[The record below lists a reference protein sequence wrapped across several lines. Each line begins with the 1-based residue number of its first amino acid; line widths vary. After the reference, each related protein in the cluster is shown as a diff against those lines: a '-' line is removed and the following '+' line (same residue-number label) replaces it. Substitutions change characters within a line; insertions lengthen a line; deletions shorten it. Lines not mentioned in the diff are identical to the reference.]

1 MPILMPDR
9 RSFTLSLGAL
19 MAATPLLA
27 STSQASKST
36 AADHS
41 ILMLNADCTDANT
54 VNVFEPAI
62 LHIAP
67 GDTVQFLATDPSHNS
82 ASKRGM
88 IPEGAA
94 PWNGAIDEELTLT
107 LTVPGIYGYLCLP
120 HYDWGMVG
128 LIVVGNDLSNLEQ
141 VKKVRHPG
149 DARKT
154 FRALLK
160 HVEEAAV

>member
-1 MPILMPDR
+1 MPTPTFDR
-9 RSFTLSLGAL
+9 RTFTLSLGAL
-19 MAATPLLA
+19 ATATPVLAATCA
-27 STSQASKST
+27 DTSS

-41 ILMLNADCTDANT
+41 VMMLNADCTDANV

-62 LHIAP
+62 LHVNP
-67 GDTVQFLATDPSHNS
+67 GDSIQFLATDPSHNS

-88 IPEGAA
+88 IPEGAE
-94 PWNGAIDEELTLT
+94 PWNGAVDEPLVVTP
-107 LTVPGIYGYLCLP
+107 TVPGIYGYICLP

-128 LIVVGNDLSNLEQ
+128 LIVVGNDLSNLAQ

-149 DARKT
+149 DARKN

-160 HVEEAAV
+160 QLERGTG

>member
-1 MPILMPDR
+1 MPIPTLDR
-9 RSFTLSLGAL
+9 RTFALSLGVLAT
-19 MAATPLLA
+19 ATPLLA
-27 STSQASKST
+27 RTNASQST

-41 ILMLNADCTDANT
+41 VLMLNADCNDANI

-62 LHIAP
+62 LHIEP
-67 GDTVQFLATDPSHNS
+67 GDSVQFLATDASHNS

-88 IPEGAA
+88 IPAGAE
-94 PWNGAIDEELTLT
+94 PWNGAIDEELVVT
-107 LTVPGIYGYLCLP
+107 LTVPGIYGYLCVP

-128 LIVVGNDLSNLEQ
+128 LIVVGNDLSNLAQ

-149 DARKT
+149 DARKN

-160 HVEEAAV
+160 QLEDGGA

>member
-1 MPILMPDR
+1 MPTPTFNR

-19 MAATPLLA
+19 AAATPLLA
-27 STSQASKST
+27 STVAVKTTST
-36 AADHS
+36 DHS
-41 ILMLNADCTDANT
+41 VMMLNADCNDANI

-62 LHIAP
+62 LHVDP
-67 GDTVQFLATDPSHNS
+67 GDSIQFLATDPSHNS

-88 IPEGAA
+88 IPEGAE
-94 PWNGAIDEELTLT
+94 PWNGAVDEELVVT
-107 LTVPGIYGYLCLP
+107 LTVPGIYGYICLP

-128 LIVVGNDLSNLEQ
+128 LIVVGNDLSNLAQ

-149 DARKT
+149 DARKN

-160 HVEEAAV
+160 QLEEGAA

>member
-1 MPILMPDR
+1 MPIHTLNR
-9 RSFTLSLGAL
+9 RRFSLSLGAL
-19 MAATPLLA
+19 AAATPLLA
-27 STSQASKST
+27 NTTGRRSAN
-36 AADHS
+36 ADHAV
-41 ILMLNADCTDANT
+41 LMLNADCNDANV

-62 LHIAP
+62 LHIEP
-67 GDTVQFLATDPSHNS
+67 GDSVQFLATDPSHNS

-88 IPEGAA
+88 IPEGAE
-94 PWNGAIDEELTLT
+94 PWNGAVDEELILT

-128 LIVVGNDLSNLEQ
+128 LIVVGNDLSNLAE

-149 DARKT
+149 DARKN

-160 HVEEAAV
+160 QLEDGAA

>member
-1 MPILMPDR
+1 MPTRKFDR

-19 MAATPLLA
+19 ATATPLLA
-27 STSQASKST
+27 ATDAVKTSS
-36 AADHS
+36 ADHAVM
-41 ILMLNADCTDANT
+41 MLNADCNDANI

-62 LHIAP
+62 LHVDP
-67 GDTVQFLATDPSHNS
+67 GDSIQFLATDPSHNS

-88 IPEGAA
+88 IPDGAE
-94 PWNGAIDEELTLT
+94 PWNGAVDEELVIT
-107 LTVPGIYGYLCLP
+107 LTVPGIYGYICLP

-128 LIVVGNDLSNLEQ
+128 LIVVGNDLSNLAQ

-149 DARKT
+149 DARKK

-160 HVEEAAV
+160 QLEDGRA

>member
-1 MPILMPDR
+1 MLDR
-9 RSFTLSLGAL
+9 RRFALSLGAL
-19 MAATPLLA
+19 AAASPLLA
-27 STSQASKST
+27 NTDEAQSTV
-36 AADHS
+36 ADHS
-41 ILMLNADCTDANT
+41 VMMLNVDCNDANI

-62 LHIAP
+62 LHIEP
-67 GDTVQFLATDPSHNS
+67 GDSVQFLATDPSHNA

-88 IPEGAA
+88 IPEGAE
-94 PWNGAIDEELTLT
+94 PWNGAIDEELILT

-128 LIVVGNDLSNLEQ
+128 LIVVGDDLSNLAK

-149 DARKT
+149 DARKN

-160 HVEEAAV
+160 QLEERAA

>member
-1 MPILMPDR
+1 MPTPTFNR

-19 MAATPLLA
+19 AAATPLLA
-27 STSQASKST
+27 STDAVKTTS
-36 AADHS
+36 ADHAVM
-41 ILMLNADCTDANT
+41 MLNADCNDANI

-62 LHIAP
+62 LHVDA
-67 GDTVQFLATDPSHNS
+67 GDSIQFLATHPSHNS

-88 IPEGAA
+88 IPEGAE
-94 PWNGAIDEELTLT
+94 PWNGAVDEELVVT
-107 LTVPGIYGYLCLP
+107 LTVPGIYGYICLP

-128 LIVVGNDLSNLEQ
+128 LIVVGNDLSNLAQ

-149 DARKT
+149 DARKN

-160 HVEEAAV
+160 QLEEGAA